1 MKCPKC
7 QSPFE
12 QVTTSGATVDRCTVC
27 QGLWFDL
34 LEHEELKQHADAID
48 TGDAAVGAT
57 HNSND
62 RIACPKCPNSPM
74 IRMVDPAQPHIW
86 FESCTVC
93 YGRFYDAGEFRDF
106 AEVTFGEFI
115 RSLSSKARN

>member
-1 MKCPKC
+1 MQCPKC

-12 QVTTSGATVDRCTVC
+12 QVATAEGTIDRCSAC
-27 QGLWFDL
+27 KGLWFDL
-34 LEHEELKQHADAID
+34 LEHEELKRHAKALDV
-48 TGDAAVGAT
+48 GDAAVGAS
-57 HNSND
+57 HNRND
-62 RIACPKCPNSPM
+62 RIACPVCPNSPM
-74 IRMVDPAQPHIW
+74 IRMVDAAQPHIW

-115 RSLSSKARN
+115 RGLASKARN